1 MNTIQ
6 SWARDHATLL
16 VAGALVVASVAL
28 TLGFACAVPL
38 AAFAVIAAW
47 TLRPAA
53 AVAAMLAV
61 WFANQVIGFA
71 CLHYP
76 TDASTLAW
84 GAALGVIALLTLGAA
99 GAVLARI
106 GGALGIVAS
115 FVAAFAAYQGS
126 VYAACLLSGTD
137 VTHFTFAV
145 VSRVFLINAASLG
158 GPLALRALWSRSALG
173 RDLEAAHAI
182 RHA

>member
-1 MNTIQ
+1 MNAIQ
-6 SWARDHATLL
+6 PLVRNHAALFI
-16 VAGALVVASVAL
+16 AGSFVLASVAL

-38 AAFAVIAAW
+38 AAFAVIAAL

-53 AVAAMLAV
+53 SVAAILAI
-61 WFANQVIGFA
+61 WFANQVVGFA

-76 TDASTLAW
+76 TDTSTIAW
-84 GAALGVIALLTLGAA
+84 GAALGIIALLSLGAA
-99 GAVLARI
+99 RLVLAQV
-106 GGALGIVAS
+106 GGAPGIAIS
-115 FVAAFAAYQGS
+115 FLTAFVAYQGS

-145 VSRVFLINAASLG
+145 VARVFLINAASLG
-158 GPLALRALWSRSALG
+158 GLLALRALWSRSALG
-173 RDLEAAHAI
+173 REAEAGHAI